1 MAEQN
6 NEVTVLLNSDGNYY
20 CCPAAPREGALWLSV
35 ETFPKPVKPE
45 WRYRN
50 TFGVALIRGRDYVRH
65 FTRMRLTAGRTETV
79 SADTGMVADWRAAS
93 WWTPGLEEAWAELDA
108 FQTGSDAPLANGSA
122 QSRDGETDDRA

>member
-20 CCPAAPREGALWLSV
+20 CCPAVPREGALWLSV
-35 ETFPKPVKPE
+35 ETFPKPVGPE
-45 WRYRN
+45 WRYPN

-108 FQTGSDAPLANGSA
+108 LQTGSDAPLADGSA